1 MRVSSEEEFADAVER
16 GEEEIEV
23 VGEYA
28 DKVDKI
34 AGISPAKW
42 SLVLGG
48 LGVGVGLAPFTG
60 GLSLAAGLLPMG
72 LGLGVA
78 SLGVSTAIGALV
90 AIGGVTLLN
99 NVRKYKV
106 TKRGPNS
113 VVLKKRA

>member
-1 MRVSSEEEFADAVER
+1 MKVSTEEEFARAVDR

-28 DKVDKI
+28 EKI
-34 AGISPAKW
+34 EKISTISPAKW

-48 LGVGVGLAPFTG
+48 LGVGIGLAPFTG
-60 GLSLAAGLLPMG
+60 GLSLTAGLVPLG
-72 LGLGVA
+72 LGLGVT

-99 NVRKYKV
+99 SVRKYKV
-106 TKRGPNS
+106 VKRGHNS